1 MRAFVHIIVEEHHG
15 HWMAWFGGAPEFAF
29 GGQWPVGAMRR
40 LLDAVG
46 GDQFDTEQITAIENV
61 TNDGHLE
68 FRIPYRERRRIPVP
82 SVN

>member
-1 MRAFVHIIVEEHHG
+1 
-15 HWMAWFGGAPEFAF
+15 
-29 GGQWPVGAMRR
+29 MRR